1 MNKVLLN
8 SYARNLVGSLFG
20 AVVTV
25 IAAKEY
31 GSPLDLKASDW
42 QAVAHVLWAGALPTL
57 LRYFNVNDSAFGL
70 TNKEAEVELK
80 KAAPK
85 PKKTK

>member
-1 MNKVLLN
+1 MNKAILN
-8 SYARNLVGSLFG
+8 SYVRNVVGAFIG

-57 LRYFNVNDSAFGL
+57 MRYFNVHDSSFGL
-70 TNKEAEVELK
+70 TNKNVEVELK